1 MVIVHFSINIMTKKA
16 KHSGGPNTNKGK
28 AISSLNSTTHG
39 LTARRWLNAEERALF
54 DETVDAFNNDFDPQT
69 SIEKVLIVKMSECT
83 VRLMRI
89 QNTENAMFDLA
100 SSEAGHP
107 EESIKSLDN
116 GSDRL
121 SEAVGLASS
130 IDWKFDPGSF
140 SSKMTILNEID
151 RQNIKDVVSW
161 IYVED
166 NMPIIAHYITK
177 KCTKENLNLND
188 FFSRETDQPVHQIIR
203 IVKREDAS
211 YISAPLPYGEFIET
225 THEISPSSL
234 QKYLNKLAFGIS
246 ENLQAQLVLKDIDQR
261 TQQIK
266 DAAMPDTQKLSLIQ
280 RYRTADER
288 QFSKSLGELLKL
300 REMLSDV

>member
-1 MVIVHFSINIMTKKA
+1 MTNKT
-16 KHSGGPNTNKGK
+16 KHSGGPKTDKGK
-28 AISSLNSTTHG
+28 AISSRNSTTHG
-39 LTARRWLNAEERALF
+39 LTARRWLNAEEQALF
-54 DETVDAFNNDFDPQT
+54 DETVEAFNNDFDPQT
-69 SIEKVLIVKMSECT
+69 SIERALIVKMAECT

-89 QNTENAMFDLA
+89 QNRENAMFDLT

-130 IDWKFDPGSF
+130 MDWQFDLNAF
-140 SSKMTILNEID
+140 VSKMTVLNEID

-166 NMPIIAHYITK
+166 NMPIVAYYVNK
-177 KCTKENLNLND
+177 YCTKENLNLDD
-188 FFSRETDQPVHQIIR
+188 FISRETDQPAHQIIR
-203 IVKREDAS
+203 IVNREDTS
-211 YISAPLPYGEFIET
+211 YTKESLSYEEFIET
-225 THEISPSSL
+225 TDKISPSSL
-234 QKYLNKLAFGIS
+234 QKYLNKLAFGLS
-246 ENLQAQLVLKDIDQR
+246 ENLQAQLVLKDVDHR

>member
-1 MVIVHFSINIMTKKA
+1 MSSKP
-16 KHSGGPNTNKGK
+16 KHSGGPKTNKGK
-28 AISSLNSTTHG
+28 AISSRNSTTHG
-39 LTARRWLNAEERALF
+39 LTARRWLNAEEQALF
-54 DETVDAFNNDFDPQT
+54 DETVEAFNADFDPQT
-69 SIEKVLIVKMSECT
+69 SIEKVLIVKMAECT

-89 QNTENAMFDLA
+89 QNRENAMFDLA

-130 IDWKFDPGSF
+130 MDWQFDLNAF
-140 SSKMTILNEID
+140 VSKMTVLNEID
-151 RQNIKDVVSW
+151 RQNIKGVVSW

-166 NMPIIAHYITK
+166 NMPIVAYYVNK
-177 KCTKENLNLND
+177 YCTKENLNLDD
-188 FFSRETDQPVHQIIR
+188 FISRETDQPTHQIIR
-203 IVKREDAS
+203 IVNREDTS
-211 YISAPLPYGEFIET
+211 YTKESLSYEEFIET
-225 THEISPSSL
+225 TDKISLSSL
-234 QKYLNKLAFGIS
+234 QKYLNKLAFSLS
-246 ENLQAQLVLKDIDQR
+246 ENLQAQLVLKDIDHR

-266 DAAMPDTQKLSLIQ
+266 DAAIPDIQKLSLIQ

-288 QFSKSLGELLKL
+288 QFSKTLGELLKL

>member
-1 MVIVHFSINIMTKKA
+1 MTSKTKY
-16 KHSGGPNTNKGK
+16 SGGPKTNKGK
-28 AISSLNSTTHG
+28 AISSRNSTTHG
-39 LTARRWLNAEERALF
+39 LTAKRWLNAEEQALF
-54 DETVDAFNNDFDPQT
+54 DETVEAFNADFDPQT
-69 SIEKVLIVKMSECT
+69 SIEKVLIVKMAECT

-89 QNTENAMFDLA
+89 QNRENAMFDLA

-130 IDWKFDPGSF
+130 MDWQFDLNAF
-140 SSKMTILNEID
+140 VSKMTVLNEID
-151 RQNIKDVVSW
+151 CQNIKDVVSW

-166 NMPIIAHYITK
+166 NMPIVAYYVNK
-177 KCTKENLNLND
+177 YCTKENLNLDD
-188 FFSRETDQPVHQIIR
+188 FISRETDQPTHQIIR
-203 IVKREDAS
+203 IVKREDTS
-211 YISAPLPYGEFIET
+211 YTKESLSYEEFIET
-225 THEISPSSL
+225 TDKISPSSL
-234 QKYLNKLAFGIS
+234 QKYLNKLAFSLS
-246 ENLQAQLVLKDIDQR
+246 ENLQAQLVLKDTDHR